1 MSIKMVIDAGN
12 NLIIRKAIGRI
23 TLGDVIKSNEET
35 PEHPYFHPGMNV
47 VWDLTQADV
56 SHFTTLDLKALVK
69 MIIDQVSW
77 RGSGYKLA
85 IAAPKEM
92 DFIVSSTF
100 SIIGQIDSIPIDVRV
115 FHTFRKAFDWSLL
128 REPVP
133 ETPATLALT

>member
-23 TLGDVIKSNEET
+23 TLGDIIKSNEAT
-35 PEHPYFHPGMNV
+35 PKHPHFHPGMNV
-47 VWDLTQADV
+47 IWDLTQADV

-69 MIIDQVSW
+69 IIIDQVSW

-92 DFIVSSTF
+92 DFNVSRQF
-100 SIIGQIDSIPIDVRV
+100 SVIGQIDSIPIDVRV
-115 FHTFRKAFDWSLL
+115 FHTFRKAFGWSLL
-128 REPVP
+128 REPITA
-133 ETPATLALT
+133 TPAKSASR